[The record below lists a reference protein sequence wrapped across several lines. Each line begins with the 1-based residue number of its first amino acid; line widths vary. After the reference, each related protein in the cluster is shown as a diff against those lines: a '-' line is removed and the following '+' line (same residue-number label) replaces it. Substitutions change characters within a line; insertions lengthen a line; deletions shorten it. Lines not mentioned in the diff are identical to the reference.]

1 MNSDKSKSFQEFV
14 KQQKAKGDTRW
25 ERYSYDAK
33 PKLDEL
39 IEYCQSDGKIVP
51 KPYAWAQLITQYSEF
66 QTSCTPL
73 LPPLILGAY
82 TASFDAKRLRFLT
95 HIYWGYQN
103 YHLSSMHTT
112 IIKIKEEDWTIY
124 DFTKEDEIRYK
135 LSLSTIKKEYASWLG
150 VKAFP

>member
-51 KPYAWAQLITQYSEF
+51 KPYAWAQFISLYSEF
-66 QTSCTPL
+66 QTSYTPL
-73 LPPLILGAY
+73 LPPLILGAF
-82 TASFDAKRLRFLT
+82 TAPLDAKRLRFLT

-103 YHLSSMHTT
+103 YHMPSMYST
-112 IIKIKEEDWTIY
+112 IMNLKEEDWAIWDY
-124 DFTKEDEIRYK
+124 TKEDEIRYK
-135 LSLSTIKKEYASWLG
+135 LSLAEIKKEYASWLG
-150 VKAFP
+150 VIAFP

>member
-1 MNSDKSKSFQEFV
+1 MSELTKEEREKEY
-14 KQQKAKGDTRW
+14 TRW

-39 IEYCQSDGKIVP
+39 LEYCQSDGKLVP
-51 KPYAWAQLITQYSEF
+51 KPYAWAQFIGLYSEL
-66 QTSCTPL
+66 QTSYTPL

-103 YHLSSMHTT
+103 YFFPSMYTT
-112 IIKIKEEDWTIY
+112 IMKIKEKDWTIY
-124 DFTKEDEIRYK
+124 DFTKEKEIRYK

>member
-1 MNSDKSKSFQEFV
+1 MNSDQSKSFQEFV

-39 IEYCQSDGKIVP
+39 LEYCQSDGKLVP
-51 KPYAWAQLITQYSEF
+51 KPYAWAQFIGLYSEL
-66 QTSCTPL
+66 QTSYTPL

-82 TASFDAKRLRFLT
+82 TASFEAKRLRFLT

-103 YHLSSMHTT
+103 YHLSSMYTT
-112 IIKIKEEDWTIY
+112 IMKIKEEDWAIWDY
-124 DFTKEDEIRYK
+124 TKEDEIRYK
-135 LSLSTIKKEYASWLG
+135 LSLIEIKKEYASWLG
-150 VKAFP
+150 VIAFP